1 MGGPWC
7 PHKEKKKKVDQTYRV
22 SWVKPKE
29 HPYRLSALEISCSIL
44 QDKRIPACFPA
55 CDGVGGDSSQ
65 SKFWLL
71 SSCLNLQTVKLLVF
85 QHSFKFAIHYG
96 KHFHSLSP
104 GFQITA
110 PSREFASQESWV
122 YSRWRK
128 HCHKHCLEVLPKI
141 YLSNN
146 NVLSIEHI
154 ISGSFYACFYEWYF
168 AVANYVSVEN
178 CDVNIKFLHPNV
190 LLPVL

>member
-1 MGGPWC
+1 MGGLGA
-7 PHKEKKKKVDQTYRV
+7 HTRKKKKKKVDQTYRV

-44 QDKRIPACFPA
+44 QDKRISACFLA

-65 SKFWLL
+65 SKFWLP

-110 PSREFASQESWV
+110 PSREFASQASFV

-128 HCHKHCLEVLPKI
+128 HCHKLCVWRCFQKFTYPTIMFCLLSTS
-141 YLSNN
+141 YLDRFML
-146 NVLSIEHI
+146 VFM
-154 ISGSFYACFYEWYF
+154 SGT
-168 AVANYVSVEN
+168 
-178 CDVNIKFLHPNV
+178 
-190 LLPVL
+190 LLLQTMFQ